1 MQRQGY
7 KLQNYTKFEG
17 YTCFLQGLN
26 NGQNPFALIK
36 KHPVYVVEGQLHS
49 FCTKPLYP
57 YEKFSLSLNAIERKN
72 SRRRINIRQIN

>member
-26 NGQNPFALIK
+26 NGQNPVALIM
-36 KHPVYVVEGQLHS
+36 KHPVYHCQHRECHISGV
-49 FCTKPLYP
+49 
-57 YEKFSLSLNAIERKN
+57 NNER
-72 SRRRINIRQIN
+72 RFLIDI